1 MNLEQIIMEL
11 VVNGGNARSHALE
24 AISAAREKNFELAKQ
39 KMKEAKDSIS
49 KAHHFQ
55 TDMIQA
61 EAAGE
66 HTEVSLVLVHGQD
79 HLMNAMTVMDLA
91 EQMIEMY
98 RIIYSK

>member
-11 VVNGGNARSHALE
+11 VVNGGNARSSALE
-24 AISAAREKNFELAKQ
+24 AISAAREKDFELAGQ
-39 KMKEAKDSIS
+39 KMEEAKESIS
-49 KAHHFQ
+49 KAHRFQ

-66 HTEVSLVLVHGQD
+66 HTEVNLVLVHGQD